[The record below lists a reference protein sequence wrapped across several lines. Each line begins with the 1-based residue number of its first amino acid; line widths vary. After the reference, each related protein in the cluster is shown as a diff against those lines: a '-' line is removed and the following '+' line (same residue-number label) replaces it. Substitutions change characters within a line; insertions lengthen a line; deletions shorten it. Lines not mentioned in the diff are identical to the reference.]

1 MLNEPN
7 PDPVP
12 GGGGGEVRGAGRV
25 GGDTTSGSHMNYIQ
39 VTPQEKEAIERVRPQ
54 LTLNSYSVTS
64 HSLFFTKMPPV
75 DGNKKRSSV

>member
-12 GGGGGEVRGAGRV
+12 GGGGSEVRGAGRA
-25 GGDTTSGSHMNYIQ
+25 GGEATSGSPMSYIQ
-39 VTPQEKEAIERVRPQ
+39 VTPQEKEAIERVRLGLQ
-54 LTLNSYSVTS
+54 LTSNSRSL
-64 HSLFFTKMPPV
+64 LFFINTPTI